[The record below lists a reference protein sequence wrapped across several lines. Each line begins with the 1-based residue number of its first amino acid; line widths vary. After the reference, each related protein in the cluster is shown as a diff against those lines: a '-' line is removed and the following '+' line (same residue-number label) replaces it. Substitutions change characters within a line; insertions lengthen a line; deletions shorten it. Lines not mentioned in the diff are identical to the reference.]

1 MRHLRKSICFLQ
13 ERSIRIS
20 FRRYETESGDRQ
32 KALALKPQ
40 IILMDELFASL
51 DAMTRNHLQEE
62 LMKLHQKEKVTV
74 ISLSRTISRRQS
86 AWEQGILVMAKQGG
100 IKMDVQIRFRNRS
113 HRHRKAMDRCGICL
127 TKHCIR
133 KVNKGKNHVVHIINI
148 SALSCGSILYLLYH
162 KTPAPYVCAACRK
175 CDLLSGSRL

>member
-1 MRHLRKSICFLQ
+1 MKQRVAIA
-13 ERSIRIS
+13 
-20 FRRYETESGDRQ
+20 

-40 IILMDELFASL
+40 IILMDEPFASL

-74 ISLSRTISRRQS
+74 IFITHNIQEQS
-86 AWEQGILVMAKQGG
+86 AWEQGSWSWQSRAVSRWMC
-100 IKMDVQIRFRNRS
+100 QIRFRNQS

-133 KVNKGKNHVVHIINI
+133 KVNKGKIM
-148 SALSCGSILYLLYH
+148 SYTSSTYLLFLVAVFCIYYIIRPRH
-162 KTPAPYVCAACRK
+162 RMYVLLVANVIFYLAAGF
-175 CDLLSGSRL
+175 DQFLVLLLATAVSYVVACKMGEIA